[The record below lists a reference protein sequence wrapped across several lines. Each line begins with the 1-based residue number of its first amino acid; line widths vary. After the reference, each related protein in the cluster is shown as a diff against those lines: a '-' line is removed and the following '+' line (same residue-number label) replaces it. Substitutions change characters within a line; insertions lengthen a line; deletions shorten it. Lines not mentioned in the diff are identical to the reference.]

1 MVFSHQQE
9 MEMSVSTPVTALSE
23 TPVKC
28 RKAPL
33 FKFAG
38 KSEVSLEAYFS
49 HLFGNSCCEITSIRL
64 LILCLLLL
72 TLPTISSLPQVHFSL
87 CICVC
92 VCVCVG
98 GEGCMGAVF
107 EICVY

>member
-28 RKAPL
+28 RRAPL

-38 KSEVSLEAYFS
+38 KSEVSLEVSFS
-49 HLFGNSCCEITSIRL
+49 LLFDSSCCE
-64 LILCLLLL
+64 
-72 TLPTISSLPQVHFSL
+72 
-87 CICVC
+87 
-92 VCVCVG
+92 
-98 GEGCMGAVF
+98 
-107 EICVY
+107 

>member
-92 VCVCVG
+92 VCVCWGRGVYG
-98 GEGCMGAVF
+98 GSV
-107 EICVY
+107 